1 MKWLGILAAGVA
13 VMFLAYSAYYPTT
26 SYRFKITLNVDT
38 PEGLKSGSSVMEV
51 RDRRYP
57 AWTTLGE
64 STGQTSL
71 TGEAVFIDLG
81 SSDDGK
87 PQNVIA
93 LLVREPRGE
102 KVDFY
107 LLPDLALRSL
117 WKQKVSSPDFRG
129 ASWELPKLPVGT
141 SAELSGD
148 LIPTLV
154 TFADLNDPKTAR
166 AIRPGD
172 FPQAFGK
179 GVTLRDAKIEI
190 VPAGAWPLTL
200 FGFSGEPLTMGIE
213 KKLPWWNGHGR
224 PASQAL
230 HAAQL
235 YPGEPE
241 LAFRRY

>member
-71 TGEAVFIDLG
+71 TGEAVFVDLG

-107 LLPDLALRSL
+107 L
-117 WKQKVSSPDFRG
+117 
-129 ASWELPKLPVGT
+129 
-141 SAELSGD
+141 
-148 LIPTLV
+148 
-154 TFADLNDPKTAR
+154 
-166 AIRPGD
+166 
-172 FPQAFGK
+172 
-179 GVTLRDAKIEI
+179 
-190 VPAGAWPLTL
+190 
-200 FGFSGEPLTMGIE
+200 
-213 KKLPWWNGHGR
+213 
-224 PASQAL
+224 
-230 HAAQL
+230 
-235 YPGEPE
+235 
-241 LAFRRY
+241 